1 MEQSIKVTT
10 MSIHKFAT
18 ITYPIM
24 KGFNHKEEKFMKIFW
39 KTVGIAL
46 AASAASSILT
56 GAICKCANKFKE
68 NFGDNSEKKS
78 ESK

>member
-1 MEQSIKVTT
+1 
-10 MSIHKFAT
+10 
-18 ITYPIM
+18 
-24 KGFNHKEEKFMKIFW
+24 MKIFW

-46 AASAASSILT
+46 AASTASSILT

>member
-1 MEQSIKVTT
+1 
-10 MSIHKFAT
+10 
-18 ITYPIM
+18 
-24 KGFNHKEEKFMKIFW
+24 MKIFW

-56 GAICKCANKFKE
+56 GAICKCANKFKD